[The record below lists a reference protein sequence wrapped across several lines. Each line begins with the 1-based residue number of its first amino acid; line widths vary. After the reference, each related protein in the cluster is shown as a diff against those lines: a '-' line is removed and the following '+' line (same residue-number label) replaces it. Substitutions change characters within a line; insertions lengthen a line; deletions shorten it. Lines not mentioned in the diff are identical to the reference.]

1 MTKTN
6 NNNNSKLTQVQA
18 LEFAIKH
25 INKDEKPNV
34 EVIDK
39 LKSMIDT
46 LNKKKSS
53 GKSKKADPERDK
65 MKKTLYDYITSYDKT
80 PYPAGIAVCDIMKDI
95 PLFTPSLEM
104 SSQKVSRLLIELTEE
119 KPEIKATV
127 VKGRKRFT
135 LEK

>member
-25 INKDEKPNV
+25 ISKDEKPNT

-46 LNKKKSS
+46 LNKKKSN
-53 GKSKKADPERDK
+53 GKSKKA
-65 MKKTLYDYITSYDKT
+65 Y
-80 PYPAGIAVCDIMKDI
+80 
-95 PLFTPSLEM
+95 
-104 SSQKVSRLLIELTEE
+104 
-119 KPEIKATV
+119 
-127 VKGRKRFT
+127 GR
-135 LEK
+135 

>member
-1 MTKTN
+1 
-6 NNNNSKLTQVQA
+6 
-18 LEFAIKH
+18 
-25 INKDEKPNV
+25 
-34 EVIDK
+34 
-39 LKSMIDT
+39 MIET

-53 GKSKKADPERDK
+53 GKTKKADPERDK
-65 MKKTLYDYITSYDKT
+65 MKKTLYDYITNYDKKN
-80 PYPAGIAVCDIMKDI
+80 YPNGIAVCDIMKDI

>member
-6 NNNNSKLTQVQA
+6 NNNKLTQVQA
-18 LEFAIKH
+18 LQFAINH
-25 INKDEKPNV
+25 IEKDEKPNT
-34 EVIDK
+34 EVIEK
-39 LKSMIDT
+39 LSSMIDT
-46 LNKKKSS
+46 LNRKKSS

-80 PYPAGIAVCDIMKDI
+80 TYPDGIAVCDIMKDI

>member
-1 MTKTN
+1 MTTTN
-6 NNNNSKLTQVQA
+6 NNKLTQVQA

-25 INKDEKPNV
+25 INTDEKPNT

-39 LKSMIDT
+39 LKSMIKT

-65 MKKTLYDYITSYDKT
+65 MKKTLYDYITSYNKAT
-80 PYPAGIAVCDIMKDI
+80 YPDGIAVCDIMKDI
-95 PLFTPSLEM
+95 PMFAPSLEM

-119 KPEIKATV
+119 KSEIKATV

>member
-6 NNNNSKLTQVQA
+6 NNNKLTQVQA

-25 INKDEKPNV
+25 IEKDEKPNT
-34 EVIDK
+34 EVIEK
-39 LKSMIDT
+39 LSSMIDT
-46 LNKKKSS
+46 LNRKKSS

-65 MKKTLYDYITSYDKT
+65 MKKTLYDYIISYDKAT
-80 PYPAGIAVCDIMKDI
+80 YPNGVAVCDIMKDI
-95 PLFTPSLEM
+95 PLFAPSLEM

-119 KPEIKATV
+119 KPEIKAAV

-135 LEK
+135 FEK